1 MMKQLPTE
9 PVEPALVTLQHAD
22 HTVLGVDMLVS
33 QSLSTADLE
42 LAPRVRYVLRGSFL
56 CFHLFLRRQPAP
68 VPRDAA
74 FFNSVRQILSMFDV
88 RVLLTGYGGQI
99 MPLRASLCA
108 AETSDVGS
116 PVAGA
121 VIRVPVDAELGS
133 SITFDASARGHG
145 VAAILGPQGVMVV
158 RGTLAAPLSF
168 AGEACLFYASPAVS
182 GACTIFSP
190 KLKALSVNVFDEDG
204 VPRAP
209 IMLAPLGLTSSCSA
223 AAVSLTT
230 DVLLLA
236 DESEL
241 IALGSVDD
249 PGGNYGLRWRTP
261 ANSFSSCYGMAVSS
275 ALGYVFATSFH
286 DNMLHCHR
294 LSDGERVASLPLPLG
309 NPRFVA
315 VDPCSGNIFVS
326 VDGVV
331 CVVRCCPGE
340 DGVGGV
346 VSPTT
351 LVVIMQ
357 EVIEAGRA
365 THCRPLCVVPPRI
378 YSVGH
383 PAQAFLVVGDF
394 QSPCMRV
401 LSLPGLA
408 PVCSHRLVGVR
419 IVGLA
424 SDPWGSAL
432 VVCDATSSEVRT
444 LPWPL
449 PEMAHLWRQ

>member
-1 MMKQLPTE
+1 M
-9 PVEPALVTLQHAD
+9 TLQHAD
-22 HTVLGVDMLVS
+22 HTVLGVEVHVS
-33 QSLSTADLE
+33 QPLTTLTAADLE
-42 LAPRVRYVLRGSFL
+42 LAPRVRYVLRDSLL
-56 CFHLFLRRQPAP
+56 CFFLLLRQPAP

-74 FFNSVRQILSMFDV
+74 FFSSVRQLLSMFDV
-88 RVLLTGYGGQI
+88 RVLLTVYGGQI
-99 MPLRASLCA
+99 KPLRSSLCA
-108 AETSDVGS
+108 VETSDVGS

-133 SITFDASARGHG
+133 SITFEAFVARGRG
-145 VAAILGPQGVMVV
+145 VAAILGPQGAAILGPQSVMVV
-158 RGTLAAPLSF
+158 RGTLAAPHAF
-168 AGEACLFYASPAVS
+168 AGEACSFYASPAIS

-190 KLKALSVNVFDEDG
+190 KQKALSVNVFDEDG
-204 VPRAP
+204 APLAP

-249 PGGNYGLRWRTP
+249 PAGNYVLRWRTP

-294 LSDGERVASLPLPLG
+294 LSDGERVASLPLPSG

-351 LVVIMQ
+351 LVIIMQ
-357 EVIEAGRA
+357 EVLEAGRA

-383 PAQAFLVVGDF
+383 PAQAFLVVGDY
-394 QSPCMRV
+394 QSPCLRV

-408 PVCSHRLVGVR
+408 SVCSHRLVGVR
-419 IVGLA
+419 LVGLA

-432 VVCDATSSEVRT
+432 VVCDAASSEVRT